1 MRVVT
6 LKTGTSVWKDAVDL
20 KTIACCLI
28 LVMGLNACDRGG
40 DSQSQKTSPN
50 STHPVTKLERV
61 GVAKENS
68 DSLLLVCLFTRTDC
82 PISNSYAPEVRRIHE
97 KFSPRN
103 VGFYLV
109 YSDPDEGREVI
120 EKHVKEYS
128 YPFPAL
134 RDPRHELVKMT
145 GAKVTPEAA
154 VFDKHGKLLYRGRI
168 DDRYV
173 DFGKARAAA
182 TQRDLENALEAI
194 LAGKP
199 APPAGGPAIG
209 CMIPDLK

>member
-1 MRVVT
+1 M
-6 LKTGTSVWKDAVDL
+6 L
-20 KTIACCLI
+20 LI
-28 LVMGLNACDRGG
+28 VACDRGV
-40 DSQSQKTSPN
+40 DAPPPSTQASPKN
-50 STHPVTKLERV
+50 PIGNLERV
-61 GVAKENS
+61 AGTAA
-68 DSLLLVCLFTRTDC
+68 DSASQLAVCLFTRTDC

-97 KFSPRN
+97 KFSPRG

-109 YSDPDEGREVI
+109 YADPDEGREVI
-120 EKHVKEYS
+120 EKHVKEYG

-134 RDPRHELVKMT
+134 RDPKHELVKFT

-154 VFDKHGKLLYRGRI
+154 VFDKNGKLLYRGRI

-182 TQRDLENALEAI
+182 TQKDLENALEAI
-194 LAGKP
+194 LTGKP
-199 APPAGGPAIG
+199 APPAGGPSIG